1 MNKRYNIPSYMKNV
15 KRSGRKL
22 LKDQVGRLMPTLN
35 STIVSNRDAFDE
47 IRRFNKESK
56 SQINYIKNQR
66 GDIFGPL
73 KDFIHNAKQDL
84 KTGKFYNEERTME
97 ATGMDDMLDGF
108 GDINDEEFIDDSE
121 IESVRITSKF
131 DKYLKSN
138 GSSLMN
144 GRALSNSLNEVNI
157 SNTDYMVSVSSIN
170 HNRLMALSVKNHMEQ
185 MKQLKNIE
193 DIGMSMMKFNEE
205 VVTDA
210 IQRRDAFYEEIL
222 SETRELK
229 ELIKSQTDLTM
240 SRFKSGS
247 SGFKSTSTFERIFGS
262 NDTLDLKEYFKQI
275 KKNVGNQMPIGF
287 DQIKML
293 SGGLTANPI
302 LSILNFLTPQLLPND
317 IKKKLKDADK
327 TIAGEF
333 AKYFLKLNN
342 LKRNGKTDIGRLI
355 GEIFGIDLS
364 TYNKPNLGMYRD
376 QDLTLELEQKKAK
389 AITEV
394 IPSYLSEILKSM
406 TGKDKMYDYSRGIFV
421 DKKKRRKEIEQEWI
435 NERASEMY
443 ETRSTFNRI
452 LSKANLNTSQY
463 SYMEDEIDKFL
474 EYITRSDKPFD
485 PNMSYSELRRRGL
498 KLNGGEKS
506 YRYIQSMYKQFT
518 RAQRGTAA
526 REQLASLGKRVG
538 VLGRWNERYQE
549 TGESHLFN
557 GIDREEART
566 DGRYRLRK
574 NIKRS
579 KNPSIQDLYDIDP
592 DEFMEQIAENLSERE
607 IAARQKAM
615 REAMRKESD
624 PNYRKAEKSKLT
636 QKADNLFDK
645 FSGVKSLNELLWGD
659 DEDENSRG
667 IFSPLR
673 DAIEDLIGRGS
684 RSKAAGK
691 VKGAYD
697 KVENVIKD
705 KLDDIF
711 DVNDNIPGSPDYRS
725 DPSRIRDV
733 ARKRYRRR
741 GGLRDPIQ
749 TLTENL
755 ERGIY
760 STQLDTIIS
769 LLSGGFGFT
778 DRSGNPIM
786 PESPNTGGG
795 SGTSTKKNN
804 KDKRIQEKVN
814 DAINNKFNEARSSI
828 DSSVLNNINDR
839 FVMDALAGQNDLLF
853 DDELDIVNSNVID
866 LGDVTRRRLRR
877 DIYKKYK
884 RGYYR
889 SGNIGRNII
898 DDKDVIE
905 KKLRRDLYRKYRSGN
920 YKSGNIGRGQ
930 STRDPI
936 DEYRYY
942 KLLGAPDWYSKVFGS
957 NKDENQEKHD
967 WKELPRKER
976 LENKMLQTMLKLK
989 FDIDLSVL
997 SADEMKEFK
1006 EWSRKNGMKF
1016 LDEKFGDKPIIGSAI
1031 SKIKDSGSI
1040 FGSGGKFDFSKLSER
1055 IRNEITLRG
1064 IGKGRGGLI
1073 GLALGSML
1081 LGNPL
1086 LGAIAGMTFAKKS
1099 DKQKQL
1105 EDEMGG
1111 SPFKPGRSA
1120 LKYSVITTLL
1130 GLGPMPGILL
1140 GALFPQK
1147 KKSAKDD
1154 KEEKDN
1160 IWNRFMAGSSK
1171 KGRVIGG
1178 LAGLALG
1185 GLPGM
1190 LIGGL
1195 AGGKLIGRRKKTD
1208 KNDDAIRYKVVTDPE
1223 TGEEIIVER
1232 TPEEQKAARKAI
1244 KEEEKERK
1252 RRKTAKGT
1260 IFDMFTGGGKGRAAA
1275 FGGIAGLALGG
1286 LPGLL
1291 IGSLSGGI
1299 AGTRRSKLN
1308 RERTGGI
1315 LAKQGLWKSS
1325 VIGALIGNALMGP
1338 LIGPWIGGI
1347 AGSLLARQK
1356 DQKFWRYDEY
1366 GNRVSRKEAKL
1377 RKKRFKNEYKYNQ
1390 DEELYRYDMWLYN
1403 KAVESGDYDGPPPS
1417 IYDDE
1422 YQITR
1427 DQNGRK
1433 IRSFRNIIKNPKAA
1447 FNRYR
1452 EERTRRREIIDR
1464 ENKLRDQNEKPLTKA
1479 KHSLEGLELFKMNK
1493 FEGALK
1499 GAQTATAFGVPGGP
1513 LVGALAGF
1521 LMSGK
1526 KDKTPDGSSR
1536 QKALWVKDA
1545 NSPTEKEERKIQRE
1559 NKNIVKDIV
1568 RADEGYGDSSAEE
1581 KAAEEFEDTVN
1592 NSDSN
1597 QVQKRKI
1604 DTITNVTTTL
1614 KSGNGITTVTN
1625 GNKKSSLWDT
1635 IMSLL
1640 TGAAGGSLVAGVAT
1654 IIGSALKSL
1663 LPGLLTY
1670 GAGSLLEN
1678 YAQDL
1683 KDQGAGGHNTINQY
1697 GDASFANDTDFFGE
1711 SGGLLKNAG
1720 AGMFMTAPRLFYNR
1734 MAKRNG
1740 RTPMKSA
1747 GIASSFA
1754 MGLTGLDS
1762 SDYYSSEAQAY
1773 ADRGD
1778 TTSAEA
1784 NNIQSAYYNTRATSS
1799 FVTAGARAVKSF
1811 GNFAMR
1817 NGDKLLKGI
1826 GSSNKIIS
1834 KICSV
1839 VADVLTNPKI
1849 TKLFKISADLS
1860 EGAIRNTIGKVLL
1873 KIISSASGKIPQLL
1887 AKIVSKLGLSA
1898 TGVGTIVVVAYEV
1911 FTFIRGFN
1919 NAYND
1924 LELSNSIK
1932 VPARIRVVNGI
1943 MYVIDDLL
1951 CGLLDISGM
1960 RDMLTSVVTSLV
1972 CNDEQEALIKQSQNL
1987 AKSDYERFLQ
1997 ENDLSREGFTMQQYQ
2012 NLTNKTIWGHV
2023 KSLFGGESLE
2033 DYTKGTEKN
2042 EEMRSKYGGYTTE
2055 STGVYT
2061 PVDSTG
2067 TSTETTAE
2075 DMFAFKTGSSSDSD
2089 PMNSTYGTNMLLAEI
2104 RDTLQAN
2111 SGGQSYIVQN
2121 NQKTWNISDGAL
2133 NSGTL
2138 GTSEMLNTLS
2148 GGRGSNLRRSKIIKR
2163 NNGKIINIGSSNNK
2177 FRRFGGRGSTI
2188 SGHFNRFSARGTDD
2202 ASKVVNKMLSLEGKY
2217 SYAYGAVPS
2226 GDSGSTDCSGLQ
2238 QYVYKSAL
2246 GIDIG
2251 RDTNAQMQSGTL
2263 VHSGSSPDTSKLLP
2277 GDLVFYNDHV
2287 EMYIGNG
2294 QVMGIGSGTGP
2305 SKRSINYRS
2314 DYIESRRY
2322 CDGGTNVNISSNGT
2336 NTSFISTNSFTNSG
2350 SSTTSSKD
2358 LIMQRARKPRITT
2371 ETSNDTPEE
2380 TIIKV
2385 MNNEGMQKILQ
2396 SAYENA
2402 EGFLYDPEIVN
2413 NNSIKIQ
2420 NKEETSQTFGQK
2432 IISGIKSGAKATFG
2446 AIAKGASWLWD
2457 KAKSIGSKIKEG
2469 ATWIWNKFTGGRGSS
2484 DGSDGII
2491 SDPDYYNQQDPRW
2504 GNMSFGRYD
2513 NHRDTVADG
2522 GCGPTTAA
2530 TVIQK
2535 LTGQTVTPAETSRF
2549 ALSKGYKVDDGGT
2562 TPDYFNAIGSK
2573 YGVGFDQSEPGSPET
2588 ISNLQQG
2595 KPVIFLGHDSTG
2607 TSPFGNDSHY
2617 VVGTGMDRHGNI
2629 SILDPKN
2636 SSNNRVYNI
2645 NDIAMNSMQSI
2656 VPNVSGGRGRIHNRR
2671 SRISSRRT
2679 TNTYNSALTRTNNY
2693 INRYKRKN
2701 KFFGGRGGEMPT
2713 IRQNLLPDSLSVGEP
2728 RCFAKGRPTKADTA
2742 DPAEVTG
2749 YAYSEHGH
2757 NGVAYI
2763 VLHYTGAG
2771 GNDENTTYGG
2781 ASGAWAGMGTSS
2793 AHYVVH
2799 PTYVEQC
2806 VQLSDTAF
2814 HCRGVDGK
2822 GPLYYKCFN
2831 ENAIGIEQT
2840 TRDGTTIGADTLEN
2854 SRKLVS
2860 WLMAEY
2866 DIPLDHV
2873 VRHCDVTTK
2882 LCPRQFCGSSANEKA
2897 WNDWKATLTPKEYN
2911 PNYTG
2916 NYKGTASGSSSGS
2929 SQSNPA
2935 LQDHDGFYA
2944 PELIHG
2950 FPYYAQHDPRWANK
2964 SYGSGTMASSACG
2977 PSAMAMVLTS
2987 YGISID
2993 PPMAADYSVSHGHRV
3008 EGQGTAYTFYADIGR
3023 ANGLTV
3029 DEFTDFSKAE
3039 NYLKSN
3045 IPVIASMGPGNFTS
3059 ASHLIVLSGI
3069 NNGNILVSDSSYN
3082 SRLPIP
3088 DGKDRSQKE
3097 WSPSIIKSEANR
3109 FWAVSKNGKGSIGS
3123 VGTNSSSGGSFSS
3136 SSSSGSASS
3145 QGNRLLNKL
3154 SWIMDTIGG
3163 AFSNPISGIINTI
3176 HSAWDNSG
3184 STSNT
3189 TSSSSSSSSGSYGVA
3204 GAASTGNGAN
3214 RSLPGEYADTSNIH
3228 SHMAWQM
3235 VNSGYGSMQGA
3246 LKQNAGMSFDSDGLG
3261 RIGDRYTVAVKP
3273 YFGSPG
3279 DYIDVYQEDGSVIPG
3294 IIADEKGFENGST
3307 GKAMYVHSDGS
3318 VLEFVVDQNAGFA
3331 GYNGNKTV
3339 NDIHPEW
3346 NKKIKS
3352 IQSVGNYWGLSPAG
3366 GEEYSNSAASQG
3378 SVYSA
3383 RFNEVINAAKAK
3395 GGGRGSGNLSLDDLL
3410 KKKSNKLKIKNP
3422 FGGRGPHPDA
3432 LKKGLLKNKSS
3443 SNIAIPLRISNEI
3456 PSGDY
3461 SELISNS
3468 DIRPVVKKYATITP
3482 ITKNKKSYGGRGVI
3496 PIPSTAALTEALASK
3511 SNNSIINT
3519 INDAIKTSSNRSPS
3533 TNNTSSIDNLKLDEG
3548 NKISTAMLTVLKTI
3562 ASTLER
3568 IEKNSAMRPTVNNV
3582 SYLPTSSNTVTDSYK
3597 NDIINSIIAGN

>member
-22 LKDQVGRLMPTLN
+22 LKNQVGRLMPTLN

-56 SQINYIKNQR
+56 SQISYIKNQR

-121 IESVRITSKF
+121 MESVRITSKF

-247 SGFKSTSTFERIFGS
+247 SGFKPTSTFERIFGS

-293 SGGLTANPI
+293 GGELTASPI

-485 PNMSYSELRRRGL
+485 PNMSYSELRKRGL

-557 GIDREEART
+557 GIDKEEAKT

-607 IAARQKAM
+607 MAARQKAM
-615 REAMRKESD
+615 QEAMRKESD

-711 DVNDNIPGSPDYRS
+711 DVNDNIPGSPGYRS
-725 DPSRIRDV
+725 DPSRIKDV

-795 SGTSTKKNN
+795 NGTSTKKNN

-814 DAINNKFNEARSSI
+814 DAINNKFNETKSSI

-839 FVMDALAGQNDLLF
+839 FVIDALAGQNDLLF
-853 DDELDIVNSNVID
+853 DDELDIVNSNIID
-866 LGDVTRRRLRR
+866 LGDVTRRRLRH

-889 SGNIGRNII
+889 SSNIGRNII

-1006 EWSRKNGMKF
+1006 EWSRKNGIKF
-1016 LDEKFGDKPIIGSAI
+1016 LDEKFGDKPIIGSTI
-1031 SKIKDSGSI
+1031 GKIKDSSWGST
-1040 FGSGGKFDFSKLSER
+1040 FGSGSKFDFSKLSER

-1073 GLALGSML
+1073 GFALGSML

-1086 LGAIAGMTFAKKS
+1086 LGAIAGITFTKKS

-1120 LKYSVITTLL
+1120 LKYSIITTLL

-1171 KGRVIGG
+1171 KGRLIGG

-1223 TGEEIIVER
+1223 TGEEIVVER

-1325 VIGALIGNALMGP
+1325 IIGALIGNALMGP
-1338 LIGPWIGGI
+1338 LIGPWIGGL
-1347 AGSLLARQK
+1347 AGSLLSRQK

-1366 GNRVSRKEAKL
+1366 GNRLKRDEAKK
-1377 RKKRFKNEYKYNQ
+1377 RKRQFKN
-1390 DEELYRYDMWLYN
+1390 DYRYEWDIEAYAKDKLKYDQDKEQGKDVGPEPDM
-1403 KAVESGDYDGPPPS
+1403 YDEKYRG
-1417 IYDDE
+1417 
-1422 YQITR
+1422 
-1427 DQNGRK
+1427 K
-1433 IRSFRNIIKNPKAA
+1433 KRSFRAA
-1447 FNRYR
+1447 ISK
-1452 EERTRRREIIDR
+1452 RREIMDR
-1464 ENKLRDQNEKPLTKA
+1464 ENKLRDENEKPLNKA
-1479 KHSLEGLELFKMNK
+1479 KHTLEGLDKLEIFKMNK

-1499 GAQTATAFGVPGGP
+1499 GAQTATAFGIPGGP

-1559 NKNIVKDIV
+1559 NKDIVKDIV

-1581 KAAEEFEDTVN
+1581 KAAEELEDTVN

-1604 DTITNVTTTL
+1604 DTITDVTTTL
-1614 KSGNGITTVTN
+1614 KSGSGIATITE
-1625 GNKKSSLWDT
+1625 GSKESGGLWDT
-1635 IMSLL
+1635 IMSLI
-1640 TGAAGGSLVAGVAT
+1640 TGAAGGSIAAGAAT
-1654 IIGSALKSL
+1654 LIGSALKSL

-1670 GAGSLLEN
+1670 GAGALLEN
-1678 YAQDL
+1678 YSQEL
-1683 KDQGAGGHNTINQY
+1683 KDQGGGGHNTVNQY
-1697 GDASFANDTDFFGE
+1697 DDASFANDTDFFGE

-1720 AGMFMTAPRLFYNR
+1720 FGQFLSSPRWLYNR
-1734 MAKRNG
+1734 MAKRSG

-1747 GIASSFA
+1747 GIASSFTR
-1754 MGLTGLDS
+1754 GLVGLDV
-1762 SDYYSSEAQAY
+1762 SDYYSAEAQAY

-1778 TTSAEA
+1778 VTSAQANKLQAVYYNSRAGYNFVKAGAKATTSLI
-1784 NNIQSAYYNTRATSS
+1784 NFGTRNLDRL
-1799 FVTAGARAVKSF
+1799 TAGATSK
-1811 GNFAMR
+1811 
-1817 NGDKLLKGI
+1817 
-1826 GSSNKIIS
+1826 S
-1834 KICSV
+1834 KIVSKLCSV
-1839 VADVLTNPKI
+1839 LADLIKNPRVS
-1849 TKLFKISADLS
+1849 KLFKISSKISKTSLA
-1860 EGAIRNTIGKVLL
+1860 EAIGKILL
-1873 KIISSASGKIPQLL
+1873 KALSKVPGKIGQIAL
-1887 AKIVSKLGLSA
+1887 KLGASA
-1898 TGVGTIVVVAYEV
+1898 TVVGTAVIAAWEV
-1911 FTFIRGFN
+1911 INFIRGYN

-1924 LELSNSIK
+1924 LELSNTSEI
-1932 VPARIRVVNGI
+1932 PARVRIVNGL
-1943 MYVIDDLL
+1943 MYVIDDIL
-1951 CGLLDISGM
+1951 CGILDITGV
-1960 RDMLTSVVTSLV
+1960 RDILVSALISLI
-1972 CNDEQEALIKQSQNL
+1972 CTDEQKQLIADSQNL
-1987 AKSDYERFLQ
+1987 AKSDYERFIQ

-2012 NLTNKTIWGHV
+2012 NLTNKTTWAQI
-2023 KSLFGGESLE
+2023 KSFFGAGESLE

-2148 GGRGSNLRRSKIIKR
+2148 GGRGSNLRKSKIIKR
-2163 NNGKIINIGSSNNK
+2163 NNGKIINIGSSNNRFK
-2177 FRRFGGRGSTI
+2177 NFGGRGSTI
-2188 SGHFNRFSARGTDD
+2188 SGHFNGFNGRGTDD

-2217 SYAYGAVPS
+2217 SYVYGAVPS
-2226 GDSGSTDCSGLQ
+2226 GDSGSTDCSALQ

-2305 SKRSINYRS
+2305 NKKSINYRS

-2336 NTSFISTNSFTNSG
+2336 NTSFTSTSSFSNSG

-2396 SAYENA
+2396 TAYENA
-2402 EGFLYDPEIVN
+2402 EGFLLDPELSRDRNIE
-2413 NNSIKIQ
+2413 IQ
-2420 NKEETSQTFGQK
+2420 NKEEISQTFGQK
-2432 IISGIKSGAKATFG
+2432 IISGIKSGAKATFS

-2469 ATWIWNKFTGGRGSS
+2469 ATWVWNKFTGGRGSS
-2484 DGSDGII
+2484 DGSDGAI

-2588 ISNLQQG
+2588 ISSLQQG

-2636 SSNNRVYNI
+2636 SSNNRVYSI
-2645 NDIAMNSMQSI
+2645 NDIAMNSIQSI
-2656 VPNVSGGRGRIHNRR
+2656 IPSKSGGRGKSSSNIQVIKNGQ
-2671 SRISSRRT
+2671 IS
-2679 TNTYNSALTRTNNY
+2679 NKAFKKY
-2693 INRYKRKN
+2693 IEQSKKLAP
-2701 KFFGGRGGEMPT
+2701 FLGGRGTSLGQPVKSGT
-2713 IRQNLLPDSLSVGEP
+2713 IQG
-2728 RCFAKGRPTKADTA
+2728 
-2742 DPAEVTG
+2742 TG
-2749 YAYSEHGH
+2749 YGDAEGH
-2757 NGVAYI
+2757 KGVDI
-2763 VLHYTGAG
+2763 F
-2771 GNDENTTYGG
+2771 NDRGTPILAAADGVIDYAEYGH
-2781 ASGAWAGMGTSS
+2781 TSFKRS
-2793 AHYVVH
+2793 
-2799 PTYVEQC
+2799 
-2806 VQLSDTAF
+2806 SDTAF
-2814 HCRGVDGK
+2814 SVRIKLDTPVVVNGISFPYIYHTHLQENLTWHVPQNSSNKPRVKKGDVIGYMGHANADHLHISVAYPDGSE
-2822 GPLYYKCFN
+2822 GGHTN
-2831 ENAIGIEQT
+2831 TMNAFGWTHNQNLPTVGNAEAKPT
-2840 TRDGTTIGADTLEN
+2840 TATGTTE
-2854 SRKLVS
+2854 
-2860 WLMAEY
+2860 
-2866 DIPLDHV
+2866 V
-2873 VRHCDVTTK
+2873 V
-2882 LCPRQFCGSSANEKA
+2882 PINAS
-2897 WNDWKATLTPKEYN
+2897 Y
-2911 PNYTG
+2911 
-2916 NYKGTASGSSSGS
+2916 SGS
-2929 SQSNPA
+2929 
-2935 LQDHDGFYA
+2935 
-2944 PELIHG
+2944 
-2950 FPYYAQHDPRWANK
+2950 
-2964 SYGSGTMASSACG
+2964 T
-2977 PSAMAMVLTS
+2977 
-2987 YGISID
+2987 
-2993 PPMAADYSVSHGHRV
+2993 
-3008 EGQGTAYTFYADIGR
+3008 
-3023 ANGLTV
+3023 
-3029 DEFTDFSKAE
+3029 
-3039 NYLKSN
+3039 
-3045 IPVIASMGPGNFTS
+3045 
-3059 ASHLIVLSGI
+3059 
-3069 NNGNILVSDSSYN
+3069 
-3082 SRLPIP
+3082 
-3088 DGKDRSQKE
+3088 
-3097 WSPSIIKSEANR
+3097 
-3109 FWAVSKNGKGSIGS
+3109 
-3123 VGTNSSSGGSFSS
+3123 SS
-3136 SSSSGSASS
+3136 SSSDNSS
-3145 QGNRLLNKL
+3145 TSSTSTNSSNSGNRLLNKL
-3154 SWIMDTIGG
+3154 SSIMDTIGG
-3163 AFSNPISGIINTI
+3163 AFNNPIAGIIDTI

-3184 STSNT
+3184 STSNN
-3189 TSSSSSSSSGSYGVA
+3189 TSTNTNTGTSSSSGSITSDDLGRTLSTEEAYHRDPRSFSKITSQQLKDAIVSMNSGSYLQNYA
-3204 GAASTGNGAN
+3204 DDIIRASEKTGLDPRFITAFAIQESGWDGSEISRNKNNYFGIGAIDSDPYNGAYTFSSAEEGFTEGAQWILEN
-3214 RSLPGEYADTSNIH
+3214 YIEAGQNTLWKFNNAENGWHNY
-3228 SHMAWQM
+3228 
-3235 VNSGYGSMQGA
+3235 NSGGTD
-3246 LKQNAGMSFDSDGLG
+3246 GM
-3261 RIGDRYTVAVKP
+3261 R
-3273 YFGSPG
+3273 
-3279 DYIDVYQEDGSVIPG
+3279 DY
-3294 IIADEKGFENGST
+3294 AK
-3307 GKAMYVHSDGS
+3307 
-3318 VLEFVVDQNAGFA
+3318 L
-3331 GYNGNKTV
+3331 
-3339 NDIHPEW
+3339 
-3346 NKKIKS
+3346 
-3352 IQSVGNYWGLSPAG
+3352 
-3366 GEEYSNSAASQG
+3366 YSQ
-3378 SVYSA
+3378 
-3383 RFNEVINAAKAK
+3383 FINATGGA
-3395 GGGRGSGNLSLDDLL
+3395 GRGGRGTNSKLNVFNR
-3410 KKKSNKLKIKNP
+3410 KFNRLKIKNP
-3422 FGGRGPHPDA
+3422 FEGRSSYF
-3432 LKKGLLKNKSS
+3432 KSKNKNIGSVNPIIPTSS
-3443 SNIAIPLRISNEI
+3443 YSDIPV
-3456 PSGDY
+3456 
-3461 SELISNS
+3461 NS

-3482 ITKNKKSYGGRGVI
+3482 ITKNKKSYGGRGVT

-3519 INDAIKTSSNRSPS
+3519 INNAIKTSSNRSPS

-3568 IEKNSAMRPTVNNV
+3568 IEKNSAMRSTVNNV